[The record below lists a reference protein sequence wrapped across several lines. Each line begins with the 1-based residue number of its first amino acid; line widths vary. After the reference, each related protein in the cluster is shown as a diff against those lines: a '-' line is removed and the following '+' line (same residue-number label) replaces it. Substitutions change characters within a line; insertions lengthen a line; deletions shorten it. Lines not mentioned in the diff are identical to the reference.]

1 MVWIPEMARRRPA
14 TVLEL
19 RYQIAKDVPPL
30 DPEPIVGTAFRAAGL
45 AASGGVNEGWRV
57 SLPGRTRVYGVISR
71 EIDESVDLRLDHA
84 SEVWELALRCEPIET
99 HAAHAAGLAG
109 VMLIAVAVWIA
120 GGLSGGAWSAVTT
133 VIAGSLLVEVTRQW
147 AFDKLHSRLRRLVG
161 DVGSALWPGVSAQIV
176 DGEPADSH

>member
-1 MVWIPEMARRRPA
+1 MARRRPE

-19 RYQIAKDVPPL
+19 RYQIAKDVAPL

-45 AASGGVNEGWRV
+45 TASGGVTEGWRV

-71 EIDESVDLRLDHA
+71 EIDESVDLRLQRA
-84 SEVWELALRCEPIET
+84 SEVWELSLCCEPIET

-120 GGLSGGAWSAVTT
+120 GGLSGGVLPAMTT

-147 AFDKLHSRLRRLVG
+147 AFDELHSRLRRLVG
-161 DVGSALWPGVSAQIV
+161 DVGSALWPGVPAQIV
-176 DGEPADSH
+176 DSDTVSS